1 MADSTEEPSPTGI
14 PTPSDT
20 PTATPTP
27 TDSPAPTPTDT
38 PAPTPTPS
46 DTPTPTPPDT
56 PTPTPSDTATP
67 TPSDTPSPSGTPT
80 PSSPPSSTP
89 PDASSPT
96 PTPTHSYTPPP
107 TPAGPPGA
115 SGQVQID
122 WDSIRE
128 LAGLFDKL
136 GDDVVERRLNSWKLG
151 STSGLV
157 GGDEEGIDWAE
168 WYHAGYAALT
178 HHMDAIAEK
187 NFTAA
192 GNLRSLK
199 KLWDYLEQDIIAS
212 LPTALDLP
220 DAPIPVTPPAK
231 EGA

>member
-1 MADSTEEPSPTGI
+1 M
-14 PTPSDT
+14 
-20 PTATPTP
+20 
-27 TDSPAPTPTDT
+27 
-38 PAPTPTPS
+38 
-46 DTPTPTPPDT
+46 
-56 PTPTPSDTATP
+56 
-67 TPSDTPSPSGTPT
+67 
-80 PSSPPSSTP
+80 
-89 PDASSPT
+89 
-96 PTPTHSYTPPP
+96 
-107 TPAGPPGA
+107 
-115 SGQVQID
+115 QID
-122 WDSIRE
+122 WNSIRE

-192 GNLRSLK
+192 GNLRSLE

-212 LPTALDLP
+212 LPAALDLP
-220 DAPIPVTPPAK
+220 DAPIPVTPPAR